1 MSLLRVSSLLLT
13 VVHFSLSL
21 SILASARCQ
30 DTLQVRFRVVMNK
43 MIVVPVTING
53 VGPYDFLLDT
63 GNSDTVIDRRLAE
76 ELHLPSAGEMIL
88 VTAQGKAV
96 TPRGH
101 CDSLSMASATVRGL
115 DLLLVNHYAELL
127 PGVRGSLGEDFL
139 RNFDLLIDNRRHHI
153 QLEQG
158 PGLLTNTLTGEHL
171 PMSLN
176 GFNGQQLTRNRL
188 VVAGVI
194 CELGNK
200 KTNFQLDSG
209 TSSFLLFSKVNK
221 VDFIS
226 RN

>member
-1 MSLLRVSSLLLT
+1 
-13 VVHFSLSL
+13 
-21 SILASARCQ
+21 
-30 DTLQVRFRVVMNK
+30 
-43 MIVVPVTING
+43 
-53 VGPYDFLLDT
+53 
-63 GNSDTVIDRRLAE
+63 
-76 ELHLPSAGEMIL
+76 
-88 VTAQGKAV
+88 
-96 TPRGH
+96 
-101 CDSLSMASATVRGL
+101 
-115 DLLLVNHYAELL
+115 
-127 PGVRGSLGEDFL
+127 L

-158 PGLLTNTLTGEHL
+158 SGSLADTLTGEHL